1 ILGEGG
7 VVRGRSKSDSQS
19 ASLRF
24 AMAKPQNAEPISSL
38 VNNAGLD
45 ASALLIFD
53 NLVVMHFAP
62 MV

>member
-1 ILGEGG
+1 MNAFPNPELARQWRERIILGEGG

-38 VNNAGLD
+38 VNNAG
-45 ASALLIFD
+45 
-53 NLVVMHFAP
+53 
-62 MV
+62 